1 MAEEANRIEEGIAEG
16 VKELAVEA
24 TELVEE
30 VVEELSRL
38 RDCASSKCGVLVAV
52 VIHVMP
58 RKMNPRWRPLSRRGG
73 NDSVAFAQASQPHSF
88 RAFTQLLVW

>member
-24 TELVEE
+24 KELVEE
-30 VVEELSRL
+30 VVEETPVWGQRL
-38 RDCASSKCGVLVAV
+38 RQFQMWCDSVAV

-58 RKMNPRWRPLSRRGG
+58 VCKMNPRWQGPVEQKGWEGLSC
-73 NDSVAFAQASQPHSF
+73 
-88 RAFTQLLVW
+88 